1 MSVKSKALKPS
12 KLEEVV
18 YKSYQ
23 DVINKKLKAG
33 KNVSNLTTRLN
44 LLMSKYKTQL
54 KIECNNWV
62 RFIPFILTQ

>member
-23 DVINKKLKAG
+23 DVINAKMKAG
-33 KNVSNLTTRLN
+33 KDVSNLTKRLN
-44 LLMSKYKTQL
+44 
-54 KIECNNWV
+54 V
-62 RFIPFILTQ
+62 LTSRIKKK

>member
-23 DVINKKLKAG
+23 DGINKKLKAG

-44 LLMSKYKTQL
+44 LLMSKYKTQ
-54 KIECNNWV
+54 
-62 RFIPFILTQ
+62 

>member
-23 DVINKKLKAG
+23 DVITKNMKAG
-33 KNVSNLTTRLN
+33 KDVTNLTKRLN
-44 LLMSKYKTQL
+44 TLLTRYK
-54 KIECNNWV
+54 K
-62 RFIPFILTQ
+62 

>member
-23 DVINKKLKAG
+23 DVITKNMKAG
-33 KNVSNLTTRLN
+33 KDVTNLTRRLN
-44 LLMSKYKTQL
+44 TLLTRYK
-54 KIECNNWV
+54 K
-62 RFIPFILTQ
+62 